1 MQFKFQA
8 RRAEQKLQAPSFDIQ
23 RNSKIQIPNFEN
35 FETRRNFELR
45 NSNLE
50 QEPELPKF
58 EPCPK
63 LKVAQIFNLLYRRI
77 SFC

>member
-1 MQFKFQA
+1 MQLKFQA

-23 RNSKIQIPNFEN
+23 RNSKIQIPNFE
-35 FETRRNFELR
+35 NFELR